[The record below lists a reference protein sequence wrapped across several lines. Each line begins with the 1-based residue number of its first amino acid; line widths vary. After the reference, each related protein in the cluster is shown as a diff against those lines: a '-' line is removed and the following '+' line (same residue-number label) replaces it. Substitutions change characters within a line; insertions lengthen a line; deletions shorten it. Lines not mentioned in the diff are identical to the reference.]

1 MLCIYHSLFCCLP
14 RMYANIYDARY
25 DVLEPIKVK
34 GKEALIPIFRPV
46 RDKHAELSAKT
57 DEGLLRRRTRS
68 MPTNLR
74 SGSATADDDFGSG
87 ARVLSQGHM
96 RQREREELVEI
107 LDNLYSGSGGM
118 LLVSGDAGSGKSE
131 LAKMVLQSTENYDS
145 RLIESLTPKNQGN
158 LSKIKSK
165 PCVELSQ
172 ILQGLLTPEANGM
185 NMFVKRVAAPQSV
198 DAWRARLKEYVN
210 DPSLDHL
217 LHLYDAYFLEW
228 LAEEAKAKAASAA
241 GEGAR
246 DDSRGQGD
254 EADGEKVSSPSE
266 ARTNAFQRLKSQQSV
281 AAMSPRHGGGQ
292 GNRDS
297 IGGGWELNG
306 EGKGGEGNDAEYG
319 DMGPDSDAAGR
330 LTLLSAILTYVL
342 DKTRP
347 LMIFIHVRTGS
358 SLSANAVHPEMWPLL
373 AHLSN
378 YATRRHDTMINES
391 SGFNGGNPI
400 GLLSQQKP
408 LPANPLVVA
417 FTHRRILDY
426 GGRAMNQAYAQV
438 VENADQCGGLLQLDP
453 LDDADRER
461 YLCLSLQ
468 VSKVPLALSRWVSDV
483 ANGNPQYIEICAE
496 AVDKPEILTRVPASA
511 GKPTDL
517 ACVLNGPEGAAA
529 LQALAPPPKIVGFIK
544 QTLGS
549 LGPQDKLVV
558 QVLSLFKPEDASDG
572 MPLPTM
578 HVVTRAYAAMADEG
592 GVDMV
597 KIVERLALYGLVV
610 VHDPT
615 NPPDHHHV
623 ATRVSH
629 YEADV
634 DHRRAY
640 YYTLNYRLLQT
651 MAAEGLL
658 AHQRKAILQSMEPPT
673 EAR

>member
-1 MLCIYHSLFCCLP
+1 M
-14 RMYANIYDARY
+14 
-25 DVLEPIKVK
+25 
-34 GKEALIPIFRPV
+34 

-74 SGSATADDDFGSG
+74 QGGITSDDDFGSG

-96 RQREREELVEI
+96 RQREREELAEI
-107 LDNLYSGSGGM
+107 LENLYSGGGGM

-131 LAKMVLQSTENYDS
+131 LAKMVLQSTETYDS
-145 RLIESLTPKNQGN
+145 RLIESLTPKNQGT
-158 LSKIKSK
+158 LSKIKAK

-172 ILQGLLTPEANGM
+172 ILHGLLTPEANGM
-185 NMFVKRVAAPQSV
+185 NVFVKRVAAPQSLE
-198 DAWRARLKEYVN
+198 AWRARLKEYVN
-210 DPSLDHL
+210 DSSLDHL

-228 LAEEAKAKAASAA
+228 LAEEAKAKAAAA
-241 GEGAR
+241 ASEGGDDSTKGEG
-246 DDSRGQGD
+246 GD
-254 EADGEKVSSPSE
+254 EADGARVSSASE
-266 ARTNAFQRLKSQQSV
+266 ARTNAFQRLKSQKSGLTLSRQASQGSV
-281 AAMSPRHGGGQ
+281 VGKEMNGDNSGGGEA
-292 GNRDS
+292 G
-297 IGGGWELNG
+297 
-306 EGKGGEGNDAEYG
+306 DAELG
-319 DMGPDSDAAGR
+319 DFGPDSDVAGR

-342 DKTRP
+342 EKTRP

-378 YATRRHDTMINES
+378 FATQRHDAMLNDS
-391 SGFNGGNPI
+391 SAFNGSNPI
-400 GLLSQQKP
+400 GLLGKQKP
-408 LPANPLVVA
+408 APANPLVVA

-426 GGRAMNQAYAQV
+426 GGRAMNQAYSQV
-438 VENADQCGGLLQLDP
+438 VENAEQCGGLLQLDP
-453 LDDADRER
+453 LDDVDRER

-468 VSKVPLALSRWVSDV
+468 VSKVPLAVSRWVSDV
-483 ANGNPQYIEICAE
+483 ANGNPQYIEMCAE
-496 AVDKPEILTRVPASA
+496 AVDKPEIMTRVPASA
-511 GKPTDL
+511 GKPNDL
-517 ACVLNGPEGAAA
+517 ACAMNGAEGAAA

-578 HVVTRAYAAMADEG
+578 HVVTRAYAAMADKA

-658 AHQRKAILQSMEPPT
+658 AHQRQAILQSMEPPT
-673 EAR
+673 DTR

>member
-1 MLCIYHSLFCCLP
+1 
-14 RMYANIYDARY
+14 MYLVFHTHVLARTSKPRY
-25 DVLEPIKVK
+25 DVLEPIRVK

-74 SGSATADDDFGSG
+74 KGAITSDDDFGSG

-96 RQREREELVEI
+96 RQREREELAEI
-107 LDNLYSGSGGM
+107 LENLYSSGGGM

-131 LAKMVLQSTENYDS
+131 LAKMVLQSAENFDS
-145 RLIESLTPKNQGN
+145 RLIESLTPKNQGT

-185 NMFVKRVAAPQSV
+185 NMFVKRVAAPQSLE
-198 DAWRARLKEYVN
+198 AWRARLKEYVN
-210 DPSLDHL
+210 DSSLDHL

-228 LAEEAKAKAASAA
+228 LAEEAKAAAAASEGDGGT
-241 GEGAR
+241 GEGGN
-246 DDSRGQGD
+246 D
-254 EADGEKVSSPSE
+254 ADGERVSSASE
-266 ARTNAFQRLKSQQSV
+266 ARTNAFQRLKSQKSE
-281 AAMSPRHGGGQ
+281 AALSPRNGGHGSRGSTVGGEMNG
-292 GNRDS
+292 GNT
-297 IGGGWELNG
+297 GG
-306 EGKGGEGNDAEYG
+306 GGEGGDAEYG
-319 DMGPDSDAAGR
+319 DLGPGSDAAGR
-330 LTLLSAILTYVL
+330 LTLLTAILTYVL
-342 DKTRP
+342 EKTRP

-373 AHLSN
+373 AHLSDF
-378 YATRRHDTMINES
+378 ATQRHDAMLNDS
-391 SGFNGGNPI
+391 SAFNGSNPI
-400 GLLSQQKP
+400 GLLGNRKP
-408 LPANPLVVA
+408 APANPLVVA

-426 GGRAMNQAYAQV
+426 GGRAMNQAYSQV
-438 VENADQCGGLLQLDP
+438 VENAEQCGGLLQLDP

-468 VSKVPLALSRWVSDV
+468 VSKVPLAVSRWVSDV
-483 ANGNPQYIEICAE
+483 ANGNPQYIEMCAE
-496 AVDKPEILTRVPASA
+496 AVDKPEIMTRVPAGA
-511 GKPTDL
+511 VGKPKDI
-517 ACVLNGPEGAAA
+517 ACAMNGAEGAAA

-629 YEADV
+629 YESDV

-658 AHQRKAILQSMEPPT
+658 AHQRQAILQSMEPPADT
-673 EAR
+673 R